1 MKGKIAYLVFWLVM
15 GCCIGWIGHT
25 VIQLSTQKQ
34 ADVSLFEK
42 KAKCNELREQWNK
55 NSWPVDRIFY
65 SKKLDT
71 CIAGEYIYN
80 GWESVYELIDMI
92 GRKSLGSFAKET
104 YWEEYYQKYLEAI
117 KELE

>member
-1 MKGKIAYLVFWLVM
+1 MKEKVAYLVFWLVM
-15 GCCIGWIGHT
+15 GCGIGWIGHT
-25 VIQLSTQKQ
+25 VIQSNTQTQ
-34 ADVSLFEK
+34 ADVSLLEK
-42 KAKCNELREQWNK
+42 NVKCDELEEQWNK

-80 GWESVYELIDMI
+80 GWEPIYELIDMF
-92 GRKSLGSFAKET
+92 GKKSLGSFAKET
-104 YWEEYYQKYLEAI
+104 YGEVYYEKYLEAI